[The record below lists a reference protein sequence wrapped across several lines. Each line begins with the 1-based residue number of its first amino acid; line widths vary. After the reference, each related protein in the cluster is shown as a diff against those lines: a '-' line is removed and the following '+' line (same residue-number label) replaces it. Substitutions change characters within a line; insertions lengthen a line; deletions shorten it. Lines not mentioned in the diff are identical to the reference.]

1 MDCGATGGAL
11 AVVTPESAISVS
23 SGGTDAEAGDVLTAE
38 VVEAL
43 AVTFEVG
50 TTERG

>member
-1 MDCGATGGAL
+1 MG
-11 AVVTPESAISVS
+11 
-23 SGGTDAEAGDVLTAE
+23 AEAVDVLTAE

-50 TTERG
+50 ATEQGLKRPRGPRLGVHSQSST